1 MYIYRTMTRLFFFP
15 ALLALLFLFGCN
27 EDRVF
32 MTPSDEVDVVDVTDK
47 DIFFNGELVGN
58 VEKDIVENEEK
69 IQYKITPLNNIL
81 EKRAINS
88 IEKGIMI
95 TQGSVHIRIST
106 NLLYKVL
113 CRVSGQSLWWDR
125 AEVVLEDDFKSPF
138 LMIRDKGMSV
148 VSKKDGSKI
157 DNPCLGLPR
166 GIRRAKEKMVKKEI
180 RERWERIGHFHGS
193 EGEKYAE
200 LWNKIQEREI
210 KNLERERKCAEN
222 FMEMDFYVDEKDG
235 ELDYSLVL
243 NESEEIDG
251 FKKHEF
257 QSDDDLWKFLDDLK
271 LNKKLEYKLDRD
283 EVMFVAQGD
292 LSLKKL
298 APFISQFAKRGYKI
312 GFVYFSN

>member
-1 MYIYRTMTRLFFFP
+1 MTRLFFFP
-15 ALLALLFLFGCN
+15 ALLALLLLFGCN

-69 IQYKITPLNNIL
+69 NQYKITPLNNIL

-95 TQGSVHIRIST
+95 TQSSVHIRIST

-210 KNLERERKCAEN
+210 RNLERERKCAEN
-222 FMEMDFYVDEKDG
+222 FMEMDFYIGEKDG
-235 ELDYSLVL
+235 KLDYSLAL
-243 NESEEIDG
+243 NESEAVDG
-251 FKKHEF
+251 FKEHKF
-257 QSDDDLWKFLDDLK
+257 QSDEYLWKFLDDLK

-283 EVMFVAQGD
+283 EVMFVAPGD
-292 LSLKKL
+292 STIKNFT
-298 APFISQFAKRGYKI
+298 PYISQFAKLGYKI
-312 GFVYFSN
+312 GFVVNYH

>member
-1 MYIYRTMTRLFFFP
+1 MYIYRTMT
-15 ALLALLFLFGCN
+15 
-27 EDRVF
+27 
-32 MTPSDEVDVVDVTDK
+32 
-47 DIFFNGELVGN
+47 
-58 VEKDIVENEEK
+58 
-69 IQYKITPLNNIL
+69 LNNIL

-125 AEVVLEDDFKSPF
+125 AEVVLEDDFKNPF

-148 VSKKDGSKI
+148 VSKKDGSKM
-157 DNPCLGLPR
+157 DDPCLGLPR
-166 GIRRAKEKMVKKEI
+166 GIR
-180 RERWERIGHFHGS
+180 
-193 EGEKYAE
+193 
-200 LWNKIQEREI
+200 NKIQEREI

-222 FMEMDFYVDEKDG
+222 FMEMDFYIDEKGG